1 MIKAQ
6 FGKKLPNFDLEIYVN
21 LTSGILVI
29 IGPSG
34 AGKTT
39 LLQCIAGLQNPSW
52 GDITINN
59 RVVFSNLK
67 RTNVPARSRRIGFVF
82 QDYALFPHMT
92 VEKNALYGMPQ
103 RKRIGKNALE
113 VHDLLDMLGI
123 LHLRH
128 RYPGQISGG
137 EKQRVALARAL
148 LSSPELLLLDEPL
161 SALDDDIRRILQ
173 KELRRLQSQ
182 WDIPFIMVTH
192 DDEEAE
198 LLGDQIIRID
208 KGRQQT
214 LKDFESGRG
223 IDFAQNNFSVIPQF
237 HTLEN

>member
-6 FGKKLPNFDLEIYVN
+6 FGKKLPHFEMEIYVN
-21 LTSGILVI
+21 ITNGILVI
-29 IGPSG
+29 TGPSG

-52 GDITINN
+52 GEITINN

-67 RTNVPARSRRIGFVF
+67 RTNVPARNRRIGYVF

-92 VEKNALYGMPQ
+92 IEKNALYGMP
-103 RKRIGKNALE
+103 KRRGSGKNSLE
-113 VHDLLDMLGI
+113 VHDLLDTLGI

-148 LSSPELLLLDEPL
+148 MSSPELLLLDEPL
-161 SALDDDIRRILQ
+161 SALDDDIRRTLQ
-173 KELRRLQSQ
+173 IELRRLQSQ
-182 WDIPFIMVTH
+182 WTIPFIMVTH
-192 DDEEAE
+192 DDEEAL

-214 LKDFESGRG
+214 LRDFESGRG
-223 IDFAQNNFSVIPQF
+223 KAFA
-237 HTLEN
+237 